1 MKINTCSKL
10 LLGLAF
16 LNGPALFASD
26 IEDLRNKAKS
36 MQTKA
41 ARLAEQGKMEQAQR
55 LENESMKLME
65 MAERQE
71 ANFKVHDESESGF
84 RDNREVSQL
93 KDRLNDLR
101 NKERILREEQAS
113 QSDFD
118 KVHGEMAD
126 IEREL
131 HKIRS
136 RQTERMHGQPQ
147 HFHPQH
153 MHPQHRAQME
163 KLEKVGQRVHHLR
176 IASQHAKQADVHELA
191 HQLMARAEDL
201 EHDMQ
206 AAKKQLAAEMQA
218 FAEQPGQGHSE
229 QVSKLK
235 EENEQLRAEIRELR
249 LNVGKRE

>member
-10 LLGLAF
+10 LLGLVF

-26 IEDLRNKAKS
+26 SDDLRNKAKS

-41 ARLAEQGKMEQAQR
+41 ALLAEQGKLDQAQR
-55 LENESMKLME
+55 VENESIKLLE

-71 ANFKVHDESESGF
+71 ANLKEHSEGDNGFKNE
-84 RDNREVSQL
+84 REVSQL

-136 RQTERMHGQPQ
+136 HHAEKMHGQPQ
-147 HFHPQH
+147 RL
-153 MHPQHRAQME
+153 HPQHRAQME
-163 KLEKVGQRVHHLR
+163 KLEKVGQRVYHLR
-176 IASQHAKQADVHELA
+176 IASQHAKQAQVHELA

-201 EHDMQ
+201 ERDMQ
-206 AAKKQLAAEMQA
+206 AAKKQLAAEIQA
-218 FAEQPGQGHSE
+218 FAEQPREGNSE
-229 QVSKLK
+229 LVSKLM
-235 EENEQLRAEIRELR
+235 EENERLRMEIRELK
-249 LNVGKRE
+249 LNAGKLY

>member
-1 MKINTCSKL
+1 MKINTYSKL
-10 LLGLAF
+10 LLVLAF

-26 IEDLRNKAKS
+26 SDELRNKAKS

-41 ARLAEQGKMEQAQR
+41 ARLSEQGKLDQAQR
-55 LENESMKLME
+55 LENESIKLLE

-71 ANFKVHDESESGF
+71 ANLKEHNEGDNGFKNE
-84 RDNREVSQL
+84 REVSQL

-101 NKERILREEQAS
+101 NKERILREEQAA
-113 QSDFD
+113 QSDVD

-136 RQTERMHGQPQ
+136 HHAEKMRGQPQ
-147 HFHPQH
+147 RF
-153 MHPQHRAQME
+153 HPQHRAQME

-176 IASQHAKQADVHELA
+176 IASQHAKQAEVHELA

-201 EHDMQ
+201 DRDMQ

-218 FAEQPGQGHSE
+218 FAEQPREGHSE
-229 QVSKLK
+229 LVSKLM
-235 EENEQLRAEIRELR
+235 EENERLRMEIRELR
-249 LNVGKRE
+249 LNAGKRD

>member
-10 LLGLAF
+10 LLGLVF

-26 IEDLRNKAKS
+26 IDDLRNKAKS

-41 ARLAEQGKMEQAQR
+41 ARLAEQGKLDQAQR
-55 LENESMKLME
+55 VENESKKLME

-71 ANFKVHDESESGF
+71 ANLKEHDESERGF

-101 NKERILREEQAS
+101 NKERVLREEQAS

-118 KVHGEMAD
+118 KVHREMAA

-131 HKIRS
+131 HKVYLRA
-136 RQTERMHGQPQ
+136 EKMHGQPQ

-176 IASQHAKQADVHELA
+176 IASQHAKQAEVHELA

-201 EHDMQ
+201 ERDMQ

-218 FAEQPGQGHSE
+218 FAEQPEEGHSE
-229 QVSKLK
+229 HVSKLK
-235 EENEQLRAEIRELR
+235 EENEQLRMEIRELR
-249 LNVGKRE
+249 LNAGKRD

>member
-10 LLGLAF
+10 LLGLVF

-26 IEDLRNKAKS
+26 IDDLRNKAKS
-36 MQTKA
+36 MQNKA
-41 ARLAEQGKMEQAQR
+41 ARLAEQGKVDQAQR
-55 LENESMKLME
+55 VENESIKLLE

-71 ANFKVHDESESGF
+71 ANLKVHDESESGF

-118 KVHGEMAD
+118 KVRGEIAD

-136 RQTERMHGQPQ
+136 RQTERMYGQPP
-147 HFHPQH
+147 HF
-153 MHPQHRAQME
+153 HPQHRAQME

-176 IASQHAKQADVHELA
+176 IASQHAKQAEVHELA

-201 EHDMQ
+201 ERDMQ

-218 FAEQPGQGHSE
+218 FAEQPGEGHSE
-229 QVSKLK
+229 LVSKLM
-235 EENEQLRAEIRELR
+235 EENERLRMEIRELR
-249 LNVGKRE
+249 LNAGKRD